1 MSAAAKPALAWLK
14 SDSIGVWLCILL
26 ANEMVFDACTQG
38 LALATCCGVSAL
50 TVLWIKPTYFD
61 ELACFWRPSLVYN
74 F

>member
-50 TVLWIKPTYFD
+50 TDL
-61 ELACFWRPSLVYN
+61 
-74 F
+74 